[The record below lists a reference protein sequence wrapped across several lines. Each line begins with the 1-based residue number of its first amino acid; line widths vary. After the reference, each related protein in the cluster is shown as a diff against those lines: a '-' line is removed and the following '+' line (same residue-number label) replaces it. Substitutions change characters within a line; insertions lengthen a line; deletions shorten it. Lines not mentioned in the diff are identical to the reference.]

1 MELTILKMLSKWVV
15 ANKEPVYTK
24 IVYIECDEADEA
36 MEILQ
41 QLNGKP
47 YEVIHAF
54 QRTRERLS

>member
-36 MEILQ
+36 MAILQ
-41 QLNGKP
+41 ELNGKP
-47 YEVIHAF
+47 YGVIDEFH
-54 QRTRERLS
+54 RTRQRLG